1 MCDATQLKFVR
12 EPTEALPNTTARL
25 DLGGKRRRGGS
36 ALSKHD
42 EGNADTCDP
51 QALGHRLI
59 GAETA
64 GVDELNVNGRQ
75 HNRPVPSKEGCS
87 NQGV

>member
-1 MCDATQLKFVR
+1 MTQRRKVR
-12 EPTEALPNTTARL
+12 KGVDGDSTEDNRL
-25 DLGGKRRRGGS
+25 ADPGGKRRRGAS

-59 GAETA
+59 GAEIA
-64 GVDELNVNGRQ
+64 GVDELNVNGR
-75 HNRPVPSKEGCS
+75 
-87 NQGV
+87 